1 MSEHFYAMSDRP
13 KSSMEDHL
21 YALLSRIEDKLT
33 ALTLATAEVVGLQRT
48 TATAIVKL
56 VSLQEP
62 KSPPPTPIPNAGT
75 RLTQTYELLQE
86 ILLMLPM
93 EDVLLAQRVNKT
105 FRSTITNSMPLQQ
118 KLFLAPLPAQPERP
132 PINPLLLK
140 PSVLLRLPLF
150 YCHQTKEL
158 KFFDGH
164 ERVHLEVRGPVVT
177 WEDSEGWSLQWRMT
191 PGPHLEQAVL
201 SPGSWENMLVVQSGC
216 RIDCWVCGKLQMLG
230 RMELGAGLRMRE
242 VIQAL
247 VKGPLEPVT
256 PW

>member
-13 KSSMEDHL
+13 KSSMENHL
-21 YALLSRIEDKLT
+21 YILLSRIEDKLT
-33 ALTLATAEVVGLQRT
+33 ALAHSTSELVSIQHT
-48 TATAIVKL
+48 TATALNRL

-62 KSPPPTPIPNAGT
+62 KPPSPAPIPNAGT
-75 RLTQTYELLQE
+75 RLTQTYELLQDF
-86 ILLMLPM
+86 LLMLPM

-105 FRSTITNSMPLQQ
+105 FLSTIANSLLLQQ
-118 KLFLAPLPAQPERP
+118 KLFLAPVPAQPERP

-164 ERVHLEVRGPVVT
+164 ERAHLEVRGPVVT

-201 SPGSWENMLVVQSGC
+201 SPGSWEKMLVVQPGC
-216 RIDCWVCGKLQMLG
+216 RIECWICGKLQMLG
-230 RMELGAGLRMRE
+230 RMELGAGLRMGE
-242 VIQAL
+242 IIQAL

>member
-1 MSEHFYAMSDRP
+1 MSEHFYAVSARP
-13 KSSMEDHL
+13 ESSMENHL
-21 YALLSRIEDKLT
+21 YALLSSIEDKLT
-33 ALTLATAEVVGLQRT
+33 ALAHSTSELVGIQHT
-48 TATAIVKL
+48 TATALERL

-62 KSPPPTPIPNAGT
+62 ELPPPAPVPNAGT

-105 FRSTITNSMPLQQ
+105 FISTITNSTPLQQ
-118 KLFLAPLPAQPERP
+118 KLFLTPLPAQPERP
-132 PINPLLLK
+132 PIKPLLLK

-158 KFFDGH
+158 KFFDGR
-164 ERVHLEVRGPVVT
+164 ERAHLEVRGPVVT

-201 SPGSWENMLVVQSGC
+201 GPGSWEKMLVVQPGC
-216 RIDCWVCGKLQMLG
+216 RVECWVCGGLQMLG
-230 RMELGAGLRMRE
+230 RMELGAGLRMGE
-242 VIQAL
+242 IIQAL

>member
-1 MSEHFYAMSDRP
+1 MSEHIYAISERSEP
-13 KSSMEDHL
+13 SMENHL

-33 ALTLATAEVVGLQRT
+33 ALAHSTSELVGIQHA
-48 TATAIVKL
+48 TATALNRL
-56 VSLQEP
+56 VSLQEL
-62 KSPPPTPIPNAGT
+62 KLPPPAPVPNAGT

-93 EDVLLAQRVNKT
+93 EDVLLAQRVNKP
-105 FRSTITNSMPLQQ
+105 FRSTITNSLPLQQ

-164 ERVHLEVRGPVVT
+164 ERAHLEVRGPVVT

-201 SPGSWENMLVVQSGC
+201 GPGSWEKMLVVQPGYVGERAVGASDSVVML
-216 RIDCWVCGKLQMLG
+216 RFEVVRKLGVPSRGDVEFQSTY
-230 RMELGAGLRMRE
+230 AG
-242 VIQAL
+242 
-247 VKGPLEPVT
+247 T
-256 PW
+256 